1 VRVLALVLALVLAGC
16 ATPTLTSRDA
26 APRVVPRNLE
36 RIPDPVPRAEPRARY
51 GNHSPYVVFG
61 RTYHVREHADGYAET
76 GYASWYGRKFHGRP
90 TSSGEPYDMF
100 ALTAAHRSLPLP
112 TYVRVTRVETN
123 RSIVVRVNDR
133 GPFHENRIIDLSY
146 AAAVKLGFADQ
157 GVARVRVEAIGPGGR
172 PPLRAAAPTTAPPTG
187 AVPAATRPAPARTAA
202 PAVPTAPAA
211 PEPAPPVGPYWV
223 QAGAFRD
230 RSAAERLRARLDTL
244 VRDGAARERADPAR
258 VELASGDDALVRVRV
273 GPFPDLTAANRMQA
287 LITFADVAGV
297 PLIVRD

>member
-1 VRVLALVLALVLAGC
+1 VRVLGLLLAVLLVGC
-16 ATPTLTSRDA
+16 ATPSLTSRDA

-36 RIPDPVPRAEPRARY
+36 RMPDPVPRAEPRARY

-61 RTYHVREHADGYAET
+61 RTYHVREDAAGYAET

-112 TYVRVTRVETN
+112 TYVRVTRVDTN

-133 GPFHENRIIDLSY
+133 GPFHQDRIIDLSY

-157 GVARVRVEAIGPGGR
+157 GVARVRVEAIVPGAR
-172 PPLRAAAPTTAPPTG
+172 PPLQAA
-187 AVPAATRPAPARTAA
+187 
-202 PAVPTAPAA
+202 APAA
-211 PEPAPPVGPYWV
+211 PAASAARTAPTPAARPATPVPAPTEESPPAAGPFWV

-230 RSAAERLRARLDTL
+230 RSAAERLRARLDSI
-244 VRDGAARERADPAR
+244 VRDGAARERAGPAR

>member
-1 VRVLALVLALVLAGC
+1 MRVPALLLVLVLAGC
-16 ATPTLTSRDA
+16 ATPSLTSRDA

-61 RTYHVREHADGYAET
+61 RTYHVREDATGYAET

-112 TYVRVTRVETN
+112 TYVRVTRLGTN

-133 GPFHENRIIDLSY
+133 GPFHANRIIDLSY

-157 GVARVRVEAIGPGGR
+157 GVARVRVEAIVPGSR
-172 PPLRAAAPTTAPPTG
+172 PPLRAAAPTAAPTG
-187 AVPAATRPAPARTAA
+187 AVSAATRPAPARAAA
-202 PAVPTAPAA
+202 PAVPTTPAA
-211 PEPAPPVGPYWV
+211 PEPPAGPFWV

-230 RSAAERLRARLDTL
+230 RGAAERLRARLDRI
-244 VRDGAARERADPAR
+244 VRDGARERAGPAR
-258 VELASGDDALVRVRV
+258 VELASGEDALVRVRV

>member
-1 VRVLALVLALVLAGC
+1 MRVLALVLALVLAGC

-61 RTYHVREHADGYAET
+61 RTYHVREDAAGYAET

-112 TYVRVTRVETN
+112 TFVRVTRVDTK

-157 GVARVRVEAIGPGGR
+157 GVARVRVEAIVPGSR
-172 PPLRAAAPTTAPPTG
+172 PPLRAAASGASPPAGTATDGTRPTPAPG
-187 AVPAATRPAPARTAA
+187 GPAAAQPAPA
-202 PAVPTAPAA
+202 
-211 PEPAPPVGPYWV
+211 GPFWV

-230 RSAAERLRARLDTL
+230 RSAAERLRARLDTI
-244 VRDGAARERADPAR
+244 VRDGVARERASPAR